1 MKASS
6 RLSLGTLL
14 AALVFT
20 TLVTAEEKGGAA
32 PEKRPGSVAGIQA
45 AADKGAAWLATQ
57 QNTDGGY
64 GPFGDL
70 RVKNASDV
78 GITAFAIYA
87 LAKSGPASKGEAAAS
102 LGRAVDFLLAK
113 QQENGAFYD
122 PKDPTLQNYKT
133 CVALLALN
141 TLDRAKHAGAI
152 QKAQAFIKA
161 QQFDEDDG
169 YKAGENVGFG
179 GIGYGSKQRPDL
191 SNTQFALEALA
202 ESGVS
207 GSEELWKK
215 AVVFVARCQNSK
227 TVDPLLQKMNVGT
240 TKDGGFRYTPDETR
254 GPAETLDTGP
264 KIFSSYGS
272 MTYAALKSLLYAS
285 ASKDD
290 QLVKDAFD
298 WISRNFTV
306 RENPGM
312 ATKANP
318 KSGQQGLYY
327 YYHTMAKALSLYG
340 QPIIKDEKGVGHDWA
355 KELGDHLISLQN
367 ADGYWK
373 STSERWYEEIPVL
386 ATSYAVVA
394 LVECRASLE
403 KASSGQLPGSTGGQ
417 APAAK

>member
-6 RLSLGTLL
+6 RLSTGMLL
-14 AALVFT
+14 AALVAT
-20 TLVTAEEKGGAA
+20 PLVTGEEKGAP
-32 PEKRPGSVAGIQA
+32 PEKGSRTAQGIQA

-57 QNTDGGY
+57 QNSDGGY

-87 LAKSGPASKGEAAAS
+87 LAKSGAATRAESAAS
-102 LGRAVDFLLAK
+102 VARAVDFLLRN

-141 TLDRAKHAGAI
+141 ALDRVKHAGAI
-152 QKAQAFIKA
+152 KKAQAFIKA

-169 YKAGENVGFG
+169 YKPGENVGFG

-202 ESGVS
+202 ESGLS
-207 GSEELWKK
+207 GTEELWKK

-227 TVDPLLQKMNVGT
+227 TVDPLLEKMNIGT
-240 TKDGGFRYTPDETR
+240 SKDGGFRYTPDETR
-254 GPAETLDTGP
+254 GPSESLDTGP

-318 KSGQQGLYY
+318 KAGQQGLYY

-340 QPIIKDEKGVGHDWA
+340 QPIIKDDKGVGHDWA
-355 KELGDHLISLQN
+355 RELGEHLISLQSPE
-367 ADGYWK
+367 GSWK

-394 LVECRASLE
+394 LVECKASLE
-403 KASSGQLPGSTGGQ
+403 KTSAA